1 MFPGALLHVVSIWI
15 CVLQGVSTNKQ
26 ICTAPQLLQS
36 RDTRFL
42 IFPTHMD
49 CSSYWLTCTSPAV
62 LQNQTNIASQSR
74 YRYRS
79 SLSPGTRQLSNEP
92 DEPIN
97 HKLLLTWIRFLIFS
111 SVTASSFKLR
121 EWFSHWKGSKSYNL
135 IKEALPL
142 SYLLTLSK

>member
-26 ICTAPQLLQS
+26 ICSAPQLLQS

-49 CSSYWLTCTSPAV
+49 YSSYWLTCTSPAV

-79 SLSPGTRQLSNEP
+79 SLSPETQQSSNAPRDLQLF
-92 DEPIN
+92 
-97 HKLLLTWIRFLIFS
+97 LTWIRFLIFS

-142 SYLLTLSK
+142 AYLLTLSK